1 MEVFA
6 RRDLGG
12 IMKKSVFIRKEME
25 LLAQQKGVALNS
37 DTINKALELYLSTT
51 VFDCSELRKKKEYRL
66 LTIRVHRIVITLLQE
81 LKANFKKDKVA
92 CEFVMGVIV
101 KEFQMQ
107 SGRNQFPDRLYINL
121 TIFNKWVVKLTNAL
135 NRQKGRKIQ

>member
-1 MEVFA
+1 
-6 RRDLGG
+6 
-12 IMKKSVFIRKEME
+12 MKKSVFIRKEME

-81 LKANFKKDKVA
+81 LKANFKKDKVVS
-92 CEFVMGVIV
+92 EFVMGVVIR
-101 KEFQMQ
+101 ELQSQ
-107 SGRNQFPDRLYINL
+107 SGRRFFPDRLYINL
-121 TIFNKWVVKLTNAL
+121 TLFNKWVVKLTNAL